1 MSMQL
6 LDSSKRSPSPH
17 ALTGAF
23 SSIVCGKLLS
33 DFVAMISTSGASSS
47 KHRYDPTV
55 FSQPSGH
62 NSFPLFS
69 HSLMSK

>member
-1 MSMQL
+1 MQL

-23 SSIVCGKLLS
+23 SSIVCGILLS
-33 DFVAMISTSGASSS
+33 VAMISTSGASSS

-55 FSQPSGH
+55 FSQPRGH